1 MWRHFEQPSGN
12 GSDKAR
18 QGPVVEGTLANTKSM
33 SKKPSAKTK
42 TATAKKAMKA
52 HSISKKPAAE
62 KAPSPTTS
70 MKVHSNNINENKI
83 LQDVAIQTQTSR
95 YSEMLFSC
103 SSLMFFADAFLRFVC
118 FSDVLFLSCLS
129 RVFFGCYARMVLS
142 DVFLRCIYWMSV
154 QILLEIF
161 AQLSDVILRW
171 FCQFLGGFLL
181 EIRSF

>member
-12 GSDKAR
+12 GIDKAR
-18 QGPVVEGTLANTKSM
+18 QGLVVEGTLANTKSM

-95 YSEMLFSC
+95 YSEMLSSC
-103 SSLMFFADAFLRFVC
+103 SSLVFFADAFLSFFC

-142 DVFLRCIYWMSV
+142 DVSLRCIYWMSV

-171 FCQFLGGFLL
+171 FCQFFGG
-181 EIRSF
+181 I